1 MHTCG
6 WFYCCVSHLAKA
18 SPFCT
23 RPRLRDGHRA
33 PGTLASVSAN
43 YLAFKPAKSSSK
55 RIFLWLLWVLFCK
68 ALLLLTT
75 TAHLS
80 AVRQCLSH
88 QKSAVQVIGDV
99 PCLWQIV
106 GCLITRDNMLLCELY
121 IEHCT
126 EIAPC
131 HAVFAVGSGHL
142 VPSAHF
148 VTCPGLSCST
158 EP

>member
-18 SPFCT
+18 SPFCAC
-23 RPRLRDGHRA
+23 PRLRDGHRA
-33 PGTLASVSAN
+33 PGTLASVPAN
-43 YLAFKPAKSSSK
+43 YLALKPAKSSSK
-55 RIFLWLLWVLFCK
+55 HIFLWLLWLLFCK

-75 TAHLS
+75 TAHLF
-80 AVRQCLSH
+80 AVRQRLSH
-88 QKSAVQVIGDV
+88 QKSAVQVIRDV

-106 GCLITRDNMLLCELY
+106 GCLITCDNMLLCELY
-121 IEHCT
+121 IQHCT

>member
-6 WFYCCVSHLAKA
+6 WFYCCESHLAKA

-23 RPRLRDGHRA
+23 CPRPRDGRRA
-33 PGTLASVSAN
+33 PGTLASVPAN
-43 YLAFKPAKSSSK
+43 YLALKPAKSSSK
-55 RIFLWLLWVLFCK
+55 PILLWLLWVLFCK

-75 TAHLS
+75 SAHLS
-80 AVRQCLSH
+80 AVCQHLSH
-88 QKSAVQVIGDV
+88 QKSAVQGMGDV
-99 PCLWQIV
+99 PCLWQIM
-106 GCLITRDNMLLCELY
+106 GSDNMLLCELY
-121 IEHCT
+121 IQHCT

-131 HAVFAVGSGHL
+131 HAVFALGSGHL
-142 VPSAHF
+142 VPSAHL